1 MKYRKGGQ
9 VMIEKYL
16 ARAIIR
22 HLDGDTEKA
31 NKYANQAT
39 ELHKKDRHLYVSIE
53 EILRS
58 KGAVS
63 TR

>member
-1 MKYRKGGQ
+1 M
-9 VMIEKYL
+9 
-16 ARAIIR
+16 
-22 HLDGDTEKA
+22 D
-31 NKYANQAT
+31 
-39 ELHKKDRHLYVSIE
+39 ELRGMNDEIQNKKDRHLYVSIE

>member
-1 MKYRKGGQ
+1 ML
-9 VMIEKYL
+9 EHYL

-22 HLDGDTEKA
+22 HLDGNKEKA

-39 ELHKKDRHLYVSIE
+39 EMYKKQKHLYVPIE

-58 KGAVS
+58 KGEAV
-63 TR
+63 